1 MMSSQNNHQ
10 MNQNM
15 KKKKN
20 QHFKKNLKFVKKIY
34 QKNGSPSR
42 KNLLLRK
49 TEQLV
54 TFVIKKT
61 KILQKQGLKQ
71 SFWTKILKI

>member
-49 TEQLV
+49 TE
-54 TFVIKKT
+54 
-61 KILQKQGLKQ
+61 
-71 SFWTKILKI
+71 